1 MICKNTALEKKL
13 FKFNL
18 NFDFNNLLK
27 AIICPLQSVCEYN
40 IKDYAI
46 KQSAISYSAFE
57 TFFGTQMKFSRMLF
71 FAI

>member
-18 NFDFNNLLK
+18 NFDFNDLLK

-46 KQSAISYSAFE
+46 KRFSQNLSSV
-57 TFFGTQMKFSRMLF
+57 TQLSKCSLEHK
-71 FAI
+71 